1 MSQPTPPNVAQANK
15 DATPLPI
22 GERLVE
28 NGCITDT
35 QLEKA
40 LERQSTTKNP
50 QKKDLIGKTLVKL
63 GFISHPEL
71 LDCLFHQLTRERV
84 AYHLDPQT
92 SPIIRFKNVEKT
104 LDGRKVLDGLNL
116 EIPAKKITAII
127 GISGGGKSVT
137 LKHMVGLMKPDKGEI
152 WVGDQRLGHIS
163 NAKLNIIRRRFSFL
177 FQDGALFDSMNVT
190 DNVAFPLRETT
201 SIKETEI
208 LRKVDDCLNEVNL
221 SGMGSKYPDELS
233 GGMRK
238 RAALARALVT
248 QPEIILLDEPTA
260 GLDPIIENAIHY
272 LICDTFMRTRYT
284 MVFISHAVPAI
295 FEWCHHAV
303 VLHRGRV
310 IASGPSIEILNSED
324 PIIKQFINGDL
335 DGPIQV
341 I

>member
-1 MSQPTPPNVAQANK
+1 MSQLHTPDVDQANK

-28 NGCITDT
+28 NGCISNN
-35 QLEKA
+35 QLTEA
-40 LERQSTTKNP
+40 LDQQSHTKTS
-50 QKKDLIGKTLVKL
+50 QQKDLIGKTLVNL
-63 GFISHPEL
+63 GYISHPEL
-71 LDCLFHQLTRERV
+71 LNCLFHQLTRERV
-84 AYHLDPQT
+84 AYYLDPKA
-92 SPIIRFKNVEKT
+92 SSIIRFKDVETT
-104 LDGRKVLDGLNL
+104 LDGRKVLDGINL

-152 WVGDQRLGHIS
+152 WVGDQSLGRVS
-163 NAKLNIIRRRFSFL
+163 NAQLNSIRRRFSYL
-177 FQDGALFDSMNVT
+177 FQDGALFDSINVT
-190 DNVAFPLRETT
+190 DNIAFPLRETT
-201 SIKETEI
+201 RLKEDEI
-208 LRKVDDCLNEVNL
+208 LKQVEACLNEVNL
-221 SGMGSKYPDELS
+221 GGMGSKYPDELS

-248 QPEIILLDEPTA
+248 RPEIILLDEPTA

-284 MVFISHAVPAI
+284 MVIISHAVPAI
-295 FEWCHHAV
+295 FEWCHHVV
-303 VLHRGRV
+303 VLHRGK
-310 IASGPSIEILNSED
+310 ILASGPSLEIRNSRD
-324 PIIKQFINGDL
+324 PIIKQFISGDL